1 MSKQNRKEWLEYKLK
16 DLGSI
21 YNGLVGK
28 KKNDFETGE
37 YFITYLQVLNNQSD
51 NISHFG
57 KVKIAQNENQNKVKY
72 GDILFTTS
80 SETPE
85 ETGLSTVYLNK
96 NFEPYLN
103 SFCFGFRLNNFDILD
118 PVFAFYYFRG
128 NNFRKSIFPLA
139 QGSTRYNL
147 SKKYFLELTIKIPT
161 INEQKEIAVIL
172 SSMDKLILKTKQK
185 LMKTNLLKKSIT
197 EDFLT
202 GRSKISSK

>member
-1 MSKQNRKEWLEYKLK
+1 M
-16 DLGSI
+16 
-21 YNGLVGK
+21 
-28 KKNDFETGE
+28 
-37 YFITYLQVLNNQSD
+37 
-51 NISHFG
+51 
-57 KVKIAQNENQNKVKY
+57 
-72 GDILFTTS
+72 
-80 SETPE
+80 
-85 ETGLSTVYLNK
+85 
-96 NFEPYLN
+96 N

-118 PVFAFYYFRG
+118 PVFAFYYLRG

-172 SSMDKLILKTKQK
+172 SSMDKLILKNKQK

-202 GRSKISSK
+202 GRLKISSK